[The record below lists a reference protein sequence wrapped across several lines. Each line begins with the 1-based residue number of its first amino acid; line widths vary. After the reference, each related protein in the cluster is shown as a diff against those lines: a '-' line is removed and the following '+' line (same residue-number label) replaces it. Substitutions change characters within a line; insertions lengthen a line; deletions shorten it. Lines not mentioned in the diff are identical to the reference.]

1 MCDETESESRPVVA
15 LHRGTMSKPKIE
27 SFIKVNPI
35 FIEWSPIVFGFI
47 QRFALLKLLKT
58 YSF

>member
-1 MCDETESESRPVVA
+1 MSDETESESRPIVA

-27 SFIKVNPI
+27 SFIKVHPI

-47 QRFALLKLLKT
+47 QRFALSKLLKT